1 MFLGLSK
8 NATNTASR
16 GDMGWHSCEVKQ
28 KLNVVRLWCR
38 LKTMSNNRLVKQ
50 MHTYSLNRAR
60 SWECKSRKLFESL
73 AIDNFLLTDSPC
85 KSECVRKAKGKLV
98 ENDKGAWSSCLLS
111 NGKDDNSGNKLRT
124 YRLYKSTFKTETYVK
139 LNMRRDQRRIL
150 SKFRSCNLPLAIE
163 TGRYTKPKTP
173 LQDRI
178 CKFCSMNSIEDE
190 THFLIDCDFYNDLRY
205 DLFESASILNE
216 NFHHLNSE
224 EKLCFLMDSD
234 VMQFNI
240 ANYLLASFRRRRH
253 AKL

>member
-1 MFLGLSK
+1 M
-8 NATNTASR
+8 
-16 GDMGWHSCEVKQ
+16 
-28 KLNVVRLWCR
+28 
-38 LKTMSNNRLVKQ
+38 
-50 MHTYSLNRAR
+50 
-60 SWECKSRKLFESL
+60 
-73 AIDNFLLTDSPC
+73 
-85 KSECVRKAKGKLV
+85 RKAKEKPV
-98 ENDKGAWSSCLLS
+98 ENDKGAWFSCLLS
-111 NGKDDNSGNKLRT
+111 NGKDYNSGNKLRT

-139 LNMRRDQRRIL
+139 LNMRRHQRRIL

-216 NFHHLNSE
+216 NFRHLNSE